1 MVYSIG
7 WYHHSK
13 GYHIFVAETEHELC
27 TGSFLWK
34 ALKKWKQL
42 AEDQP
47 ILLDEHGHEIKKT
60 LYIYAHN
67 GAKFDVIPIIRAIL
81 TATGKPVGGM
91 LCSNGN
97 LSHSLGRTSFP
108 ATACS

>member
-1 MVYSIG
+1 MSSAPEV
-7 WYHHSK
+7 
-13 GYHIFVAETEHELC
+13 V
-27 TGSFLWK
+27 LWK

-42 AEDQP
+42 AEDQS

-81 TATGKPVGGM
+81 TATGKPVGDM
-91 LCSNGN
+91 FCNNGKFISFTWEN
-97 LSHSLGRTSFP
+97 LIS